1 MIHDR
6 CRAVLEAAGCPRT
19 LLESSASGVETLE
32 NYTPSLSYY
41 EASRLAQCLGIQLA
55 AFHSANITPSTL
67 RPSSIVRLD
76 RHWYGILADI
86 DLHRLRD
93 ADTAVIDSVPRQN
106 DPFQAPE
113 IAATK
118 SLPLYIPPTSCYY
131 SAAAVVC
138 RALLPRQE
146 RGKGRITLSEHI
158 SGTPLQFFLERC
170 MVKDPAHRYYML
182 I

>member
-6 CRAVLEAAGCPRT
+6 CRAALEDAGCPRT
-19 LLESSASGVETLE
+19 LLEGTETLE
-32 NYTPSLSYY
+32 TYAPSLSYY
-41 EASRLAQCLGIQLA
+41 EASRLAQCLGIQIA
-55 AFHSANITPSTL
+55 ALHGASVTPSTL
-67 RPSSIVRLD
+67 HPSSIVRLD
-76 RHWYGILADI
+76 RHWYGILAEV

-93 ADTAVIDSVPRQN
+93 ADTAVVDSVPRRD

-113 IAATK
+113 ITAAK
-118 SLPLYIPPTSCYY
+118 SLPLCVPPTSCYY
-131 SAAAVVC
+131 SAAAVIC
-138 RALLPRQE
+138 QALLPRQE
-146 RGKGRITLSEHI
+146 RGKGRITLPEHI